1 MMIFRNRSLDDLAQW
16 AIILGCII
24 ALDYCTN
31 PGGPARMVSV
41 LIFG

>member
-24 ALDYCTN
+24 ALDYYNN
-31 PGGPARMVSV
+31 PSGPACMLSV
-41 LIFG
+41 LIFD